1 MSVRA
6 AVRVQEEVS
15 SCQMQLYNQMNSCK
29 LTNFERSPAVCY
41 MLCLVDKLL
50 SSLVICFFVICFP

>member
-1 MSVRA
+1 
-6 AVRVQEEVS
+6 VRVQEEVS
-15 SCQMQLYNQMNSCK
+15 SCQMQLRNQMSSCK
-29 LTNFERSPAVCY
+29 LTNFECSPAVCY